1 MRENKMYEV
10 NAVTF
15 MADPQSAENIVST
28 TDWQKA
34 LRLLFN
40 SEPQLKISVLQT
52 LHILKVLDAALMLNV
67 PP

>member
-1 MRENKMYEV
+1 MQLH
-10 NAVTF
+10 F
-15 MADPQSAENIVST
+15 MADPQSAEKIAST

-40 SEPQLKISVLQT
+40 SEPQLKVSVLQT
-52 LHILKVLDAALMLNV
+52 LHILKVLDQDLMLNV